1 MKNAHTLG
9 ILLLC
14 TVLRPLPDDLPP
26 SHGPAHHPPVRM
38 EARIDKGVTILL
50 MLGMLYGV
58 WRVVEARRKH

>member
-1 MKNAHTLG
+1 
-9 ILLLC
+9 
-14 TVLRPLPDDLPP
+14 
-26 SHGPAHHPPVRM
+26 M